1 MRITPMILIAAL
13 GACTDQVGPT
23 SPRINAGS
31 SAVAFAKSA
40 GTGLGK
46 VRLRITV
53 SDYAPGGAAY
63 AIQSD
68 GRGDYVD
75 GSQSVLAFIS
85 TAGVLQFDTFYG
97 NGARSA
103 VRSLRWNFNDPVD
116 PNNAYRP
123 TPSTSYTYH
132 WAMKSTPI
140 PLQNLGINGN
150 PSSVCTTLGGS
161 FSNGTTTWR
170 FNFHTGFEDNAQSPT
185 AYLVVTRTSI
195 SPAVW
200 TMTPVGSCSPN
211 SNVGALRSDD
221 GSFLYG
227 HYYWPFFFTM
237 RQL

>member
-1 MRITPMILIAAL
+1 MRIKKIFFLVVAS
-13 GACTDQVGPT
+13 ACADQGEPT
-23 SPRINAGS
+23 SPQIAANKAE
-31 SAVAFAKSA
+31 VAFAKSP
-40 GTGLGK
+40 GSGLGK
-46 VRLRITV
+46 VRLRVTV
-53 SDYAPGGAAY
+53 ADYTAGGTAY

-68 GRGDYVD
+68 GKGDYVD
-75 GSQSVLAFIS
+75 GSQSVVAFIS
-85 TAGVLQFDTFYG
+85 TSGVLQFDTYYG
-97 NGARSA
+97 TAKSA

-116 PNNAYRP
+116 PNNTYRP
-123 TPSTSYTYH
+123 TPTASFDYH

-140 PLQNLGINGN
+140 PLQNLGVNGN

-170 FNFHTGFEDNAQSPT
+170 FNFHTGFEDNGESPT

-200 TMTPVGSCSPN
+200 TITPVGSCSPN
-211 SNVGALRSDD
+211 SNVGALRSDN